1 LTNYNT
7 NINITSNENIQSE
20 ILSSIL
26 NFKSLIKSNECQGQL
41 DKLMKNEDNMNKLN
55 ILNSKLNLYGGGFAK
70 SNICQGVTKLN
81 ESKSLL
87 NENNIIKRDSFIE
100 PSMSKQF
107 SNKYIENKYNKI
119 NINVINAEMLG
130 DDIAK
135 PRQIKKEEIV
145 IQNQKEGNKEKIIK
159 EINDHSDIRMKRY
172 EILLDF
178 ISSNLKEINQIM
190 NTSNIN
196 QNLNTPIEA
205 SRELNRI
212 DEVNS
217 NKLSS
222 LHSKINL
229 NSKTNINF
237 GEVNESDM
245 QEKINVIK
253 KDESNIHS
261 TLNLNELLL
270 THINKNFY
278 EPSPSFL
285 ISSINSEFYQNLLE
299 ESYMNGN
306 QMLNFNISHDMGSS
320 RTQAEQLRKLEWMM
334 GNESD
339 KAPLHFIGRHLN
351 NPSGSSYSQFTLS
364 HRINPHYENRIN
376 ANNGDDGEMCY
387 NEGEENLTDSDL
399 DKTKEQI
406 QVVDS
411 R

>member
-1 LTNYNT
+1 
-7 NINITSNENIQSE
+7 
-20 ILSSIL
+20 
-26 NFKSLIKSNECQGQL
+26 
-41 DKLMKNEDNMNKLN
+41 MKNEDNMNKLN

-87 NENNIIKRDSFIE
+87 NENNIIKRDTFIE
-100 PSMSKQF
+100 PSLNKQIG
-107 SNKYIENKYNKI
+107 NNIIENKYNKI
-119 NINVINAEMLG
+119 NINVINADMLG

-135 PRQIKKEEIV
+135 PRQIKKEETI
-145 IQNQKEGNKEKIIK
+145 NYNHKEDKKEKIIK
-159 EINDHSDIRMKRY
+159 EIYDNSDIRIKRY

-178 ISSNLKEINQIM
+178 ISSNIKEINQIM

-196 QNLNTPIEA
+196 QNLIMPVDV

-222 LHSKINL
+222 LHSRINL
-229 NSKTNINF
+229 NSRTNIYL
-237 GEVNESDM
+237 GDGDESEM
-245 QEKINVIK
+245 HEKNNLIK
-253 KDESNIHS
+253 KDESNINS
-261 TLNLNELLL
+261 IFNLNEHLL
-270 THINKNFY
+270 THINKNIY

-299 ESYMNGN
+299 ESYLNGN
-306 QMLNFNISHDMGSS
+306 QQLNFNISNDMGSS
-320 RTQAEQLRKLEWMM
+320 RTQAEQIRKLERLI
-334 GNESD
+334 GNETD
-339 KAPLHFIGRHLN
+339 KSPLQSLQHTSRHPN
-351 NPSGSSYSQFTLS
+351 NPSGSNYSQYTLS

-376 ANNGDDGEMCY
+376 ANNGDDGDMCY

-406 QVVDS
+406 QVIDS